1 MNVLIYLI
9 PISLVLGGAGLAA
22 FVYALRSGQFDD
34 PDGNAARI
42 LRDDDEDVR

>member
-1 MNVLIYLI
+1 MNVLLFLI

-42 LRDDDEDVR
+42 LEDREPD